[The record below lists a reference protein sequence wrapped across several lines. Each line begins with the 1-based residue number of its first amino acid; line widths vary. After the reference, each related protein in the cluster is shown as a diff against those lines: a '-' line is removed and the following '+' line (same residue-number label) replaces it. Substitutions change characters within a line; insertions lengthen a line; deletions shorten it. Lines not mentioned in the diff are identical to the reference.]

1 VWGVNATGTD
11 AGQQHQKFVR
21 IGANQQAT
29 IMGKPGRDLSAI
41 SSGESVPILSLQ
53 GPRFRGERSAG
64 HRVRTASVS
73 GSENT
78 MKFPRRHFIW
88 AAFTN
93 TSRPNSQ
100 IDGDL
105 DQLNWDMVGEV
116 KSRRV

>member
-1 VWGVNATGTD
+1 
-11 AGQQHQKFVR
+11 
-21 IGANQQAT
+21 
-29 IMGKPGRDLSAI
+29 
-41 SSGESVPILSLQ
+41 
-53 GPRFRGERSAG
+53 
-64 HRVRTASVS
+64 
-73 GSENT
+73 